1 MGNDLISRK
10 AAIKAVKRIIQA
22 GLPEEA
28 IYAELEEIPTAYNVD
43 SVCKE
48 LEKRA
53 ERANRR
59 SGKCEGLGKFSE
71 AFLNNLEFN
80 TIIEDIKTVRNG
92 WMKV

>member
-1 MGNDLISRK
+1 MSNDLISRK
-10 AAIKAVKRIIQA
+10 ALMEGRVENDPVKIA
-22 GLPEEA
+22 A
-28 IYAELEEIPTAYNVD
+28 MCAPTAYDVD
-43 SVCKE
+43 AVCKE

-92 WMKV
+92 GKKK